1 MTTTSS
7 PKPLACLTKTAS
19 ALRCKASS
27 TISTHHQSTLLTV
40 NFSTWRC
47 ISFMALFQIPNSQPD
62 SPMACL
68 VSSSKLFLTIS
79 NSMHGLSD
87 YHDKFLKAMLVESL
101 HGKQGQPKKTLNLT
115 KFIKEVRNNRRWTY
129 TGSLTTA
136 PFSEGILWN
145 ICEHV
150 IPLRQTTLD
159 MFLDYRK
166 IEQET
171 VFNKFENEQQE
182 KEVEAKLSIQPEQMK
197 PYCSDHGDCFFRVAA
212 CNRVVQ
218 DQGNR
223 PVYHIDCD
231 H

>member
-1 MTTTSS
+1 MHIVHGVVPD
-7 PKPLACLTKTAS
+7 PKQPTRFTNGVLGFFF
-19 ALRCKASS
+19 KA
-27 TISTHHQSTLLTV
+27 V
-40 NFSTWRC
+40 
-47 ISFMALFQIPNSQPD
+47 PD
-62 SPMACL
+62 DFEFA
-68 VSSSKLFLTIS
+68 
-79 NSMHGLSD
+79 MHGLSD

-115 KFIKEVRNNRRWTY
+115 KFIKEVRYNRRWTY

-197 PYCSDHGDCFFRVAA
+197 PYCSEQGDCFFRVAA